1 MTSILGISAF
11 YHDSA
16 AAIVVDGQVIAAA
29 QEERFTRIKYDA
41 SFPQQAVE
49 FCLRQSGL
57 SVGELDHVVF
67 YEKPFKKFERILET
81 HLAHAPFAW
90 GRFCQAMPAWLGSK
104 LFLAREIRSGLGG
117 QYRKRILFPEHHE
130 SHAAGAFYRSPFE
143 QAAILVVDGVGEWAT
158 ATLGVGN
165 GNQIELNHQLEFPDS
180 LGLLYSAFTYFCGF
194 RVNGGEGKLMGLA
207 PYGEPVFADLILDKL
222 IDLKPDGSFR
232 VDQSYF
238 NYCRGFTMVSKKF
251 NELFGGPPRVAES
264 EITQREKDLAASIQN
279 VTETI
284 LLKLANH
291 LHAQTGLKN
300 LCVAGGVA
308 LNCVANGRLLREGPF
323 DNVWI
328 QPAAG
333 DAGGAIGAALFAWHQ
348 LLDKSRQPLAFANP
362 FLGPA
367 PAGELTDGL
376 SKDTALQ
383 AAVEQFDS
391 VDTLVGSVA
400 DLLAA
405 GQTVGWMQGA
415 MEFGPR
421 ALGNRSILANPQ
433 DPEMK
438 DRLNELIKFREPFRP
453 FAPVV
458 LEEKLDALFDLD
470 GESAYMSLA
479 ATVKNQALIPSAT
492 HIDGTAR
499 VQTVSGHQ
507 NSKLYRLLREFESKT
522 GCPALIN
529 TSFNVRGQPI
539 VCSVRDAVDCFFETG
554 LDVLVVGN
562 SLLRKSALS
571 KVQIDSYR
579 QQRARVAVDAAKA
592 ARKPESWF
600 KRYQGFL
607 HTVSFPVRWLVS
619 RLFLTTI
626 YFLLVTP
633 IGLMRRR
640 FNRSQVSQQAETYWR
655 PRSST
660 TDKTNYFKQY

>member
-29 QEERFTRIKYDA
+29 QEERFSRVKHDA
-41 SFPQQAVE
+41 AFPAQAIE
-49 FCLRQSGL
+49 FCLQQAGL
-57 SVGELDHVVF
+57 SVAELDHVVF

-81 HLAHAPFAW
+81 HLTHAPFALS
-90 GRFCQAMPAWLGSK
+90 RFCQSMPAWLGSK
-104 LFLAREIRSGLGG
+104 LFLAREIQSGLDH

-130 SHAAGAFYRSPFE
+130 SHAAGAFYPSPFE
-143 QAAILVVDGVGEWAT
+143 QAAILTVDGVGEWAT

-165 GNQIELNHQLEFPDS
+165 GNRIELDHQLEFPDS

-207 PYGEPVFADLILDKL
+207 PYGRPVYADLILEKL

-232 VDQSYF
+232 IDQSYF
-238 NYCRGFTMVSKKF
+238 NYCRGFTMVSTKF
-251 NELFGGPPRVAES
+251 AKLFGGPPRIAES
-264 EITQREKDLAASIQN
+264 EITQRENNLAASIQS
-279 VTETI
+279 VTEMI
-284 LLKLANH
+284 LLRMADH

-308 LNCVANGRLLREGPF
+308 LNCVANGRLLQEGPF

-348 LLDKSRQPLAFANP
+348 LLDKGRQPTSYTSP
-362 FLGPA
+362 FLGPS
-367 PAGELTDGL
+367 PACELGDYM
-376 SKDTALQ
+376 SDDVELQ
-383 AAVEQFDS
+383 AVVEQFDS
-391 VDTLVGSVA
+391 VEALVVPVA
-400 DLLAA
+400 DLLDA
-405 GQTVGWMQGA
+405 GETVGWMQGP

-421 ALGNRSILANPQ
+421 ALGNRSILASPQ
-433 DPEMK
+433 DPAMT
-438 DRLNELIKFREPFRP
+438 DRLNKLVKFREPFRP

-458 LEEKLDALFDLD
+458 LRERTDALFDFD
-470 GESAYMSLA
+470 HESPYMSFA
-479 ATVKNQALIPSAT
+479 ASVQNQKLILSAT
-492 HIDGTAR
+492 HVDGTAR
-499 VQTVSGHQ
+499 VQTVARHQ
-507 NSKLYRLLREFESKT
+507 NSKLHCLLSEFESKT

-529 TSFNVRGQPI
+529 TSFNVRSQPI
-539 VCSVRDAVDCFFETG
+539 VCSVADAVDCFFETG

-571 KVQIDSYR
+571 TTQIESWR
-579 QQRARVAVDAAKA
+579 RSLAETLATARSV
-592 ARKPESWF
+592 RKPDSWF
-600 KRYQGFL
+600 QRCRSL
-607 HTVSFPVRWLVS
+607 MHAASFSLRWLVS

-633 IGLMRRR
+633 IGFIRRQFKR
-640 FNRSQVSQQAETYWR
+640 PQRQQAETYWQA
-655 PRSST
+655 RSQP
-660 TDKTNYFKQY
+660 TDKTDYFKQY